1 MYFQDSGFVLQP
13 DQNNRELGM
22 FNKSEEVVSCIKQD
36 FQDWRSSE
44 SLTAR
49 DD

>member
-13 DQNNRELGM
+13 DQNNRKLGM